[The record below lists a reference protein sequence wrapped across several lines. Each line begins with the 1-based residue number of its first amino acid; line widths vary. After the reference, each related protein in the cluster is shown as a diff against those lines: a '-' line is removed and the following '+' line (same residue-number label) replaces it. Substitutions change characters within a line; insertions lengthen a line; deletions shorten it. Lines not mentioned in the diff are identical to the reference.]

1 MHPADPPPQR
11 RPGTLNLFDETRL
24 RLSDADALRE
34 LREDLV
40 RVSLQRGEVRLDSG
54 VQQPYFFDKYLIAS
68 RPALLRRLARFL
80 AAEVPPETDRL
91 AAPTLGAV
99 AFGTAVSLETGLPLV
114 IVRTHWEEGRRSKA
128 VEGGLHRGET
138 VVLIEDVVVTGS
150 RALHAVERLR
160 SEGATVTAV
169 VAAIDCEQGA
179 DRAMA
184 RQQVAYAPLF
194 RYSNFSSAQETAP

>member
-99 AFGTAVSLETGLPLV
+99 AFGTAV
-114 IVRTHWEEGRRSKA
+114 
-128 VEGGLHRGET
+128 
-138 VVLIEDVVVTGS
+138 
-150 RALHAVERLR
+150 
-160 SEGATVTAV
+160 
-169 VAAIDCEQGA
+169 
-179 DRAMA
+179 
-184 RQQVAYAPLF
+184 
-194 RYSNFSSAQETAP
+194 